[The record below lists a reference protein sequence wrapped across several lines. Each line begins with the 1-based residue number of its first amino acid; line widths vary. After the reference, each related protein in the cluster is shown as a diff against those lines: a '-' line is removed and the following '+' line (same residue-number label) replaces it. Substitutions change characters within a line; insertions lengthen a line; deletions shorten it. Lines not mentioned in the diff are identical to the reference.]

1 MFRGLFLLIPAV
13 YMRCVNIYICRVT
26 INGEKW
32 LGGAT
37 KLKMGMQGL
46 INACE
51 YVFCGEALF
60 DLMKSG

>member
-1 MFRGLFLLIPAV
+1 
-13 YMRCVNIYICRVT
+13 MRCVNIYICRVT

-37 KLKMGMQGL
+37 KLKMGMEGL

-51 YVFCGEALF
+51 YVFSGEALF